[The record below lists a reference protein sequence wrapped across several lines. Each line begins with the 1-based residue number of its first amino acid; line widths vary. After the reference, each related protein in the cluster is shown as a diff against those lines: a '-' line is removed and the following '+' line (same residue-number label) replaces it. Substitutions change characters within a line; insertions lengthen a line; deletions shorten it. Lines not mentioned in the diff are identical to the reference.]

1 MTTINV
7 PLDLQKMAID
17 FVSLMHAE
25 LFNSIFFFWGGGILM
40 YTPAPVGP
48 YKKQKLNNSVKHFHR
63 FI

>member
-25 LFNSIFFFWGGGILM
+25 LFKLVFFLGGWYFKVYPRPCPSL
-40 YTPAPVGP
+40 
-48 YKKQKLNNSVKHFHR
+48 QKTEIK
-63 FI
+63 

>member
-25 LFNSIFFFWGGGILM
+25 LFNSIFGGYFKVYPCPCPSL
-40 YTPAPVGP
+40 
-48 YKKQKLNNSVKHFHR
+48 QKTEIK
-63 FI
+63 

>member
-17 FVSLMHAE
+17 FVSLTHAE
-25 LFNSIFFFWGGGILM
+25 LFNSIFFGGGGILM